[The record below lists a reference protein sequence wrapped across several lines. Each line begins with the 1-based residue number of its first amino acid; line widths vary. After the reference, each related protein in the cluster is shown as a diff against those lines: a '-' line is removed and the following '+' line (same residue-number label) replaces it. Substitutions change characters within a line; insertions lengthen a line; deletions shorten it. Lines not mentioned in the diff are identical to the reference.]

1 MLVAIDGVES
11 AKRVVKTARHPYPGV
26 PIIGPGTGA
35 QRSHRT
41 AALRVTKA
49 VADVVEANLQLG
61 DAVLLG
67 IGVLKKNV
75 EKILRMMGQDNYSAI
90 RISQGGEG

>member
-1 MLVAIDGVES
+1 VLVAIDGVES
-11 AKRVVKTARHPYPGV
+11 AKRVVKTARDLYPGI
-26 PIIGPGTGA
+26 PIIGRARELRGA
-35 QRSHRT
+35 T
-41 AALRVTKA
+41 DLVGLGVTKA

-67 IGVLKKNV
+67 IDVLKKNV

-90 RISQGGEG
+90 RTSQGGEG